1 MKPTVDATT
10 DGATLILPA
19 FWVDE
24 KRFPTEVPVETSLG
38 QVFMEG
44 YDGPANH
51 FGWMDLVQLK
61 DIIKKCNIS
70 RLILQ
75 DIDTLGRAGFMNGTI
90 VACLAYKY
98 KNTVINYV
106 PENDLS
112 SCTPLYTTI
121 SYGGWNAMQMMPKM
135 KFPFMPKITYVSFLC
150 IQRLK
155 KFVLSV
161 NILLLLLFGMNM
173 VCHVLRK
180 SILSK

>member
-1 MKPTVDATT
+1 MKPTVAATT

-121 SYGGWNAMQMMPKM
+121 SYGGWECDANDAKDEIPIHAKNYLRFILVHT
-135 KFPFMPKITYVSFLC
+135 KVKEVCTIGEHS
-150 IQRLK
+150 
-155 KFVLSV
+155 SV
-161 NILLLLLFGMNM
+161 TAFWNEHGLPRFKEK
-173 VCHVLRK
+173 HFE
-180 SILSK
+180 